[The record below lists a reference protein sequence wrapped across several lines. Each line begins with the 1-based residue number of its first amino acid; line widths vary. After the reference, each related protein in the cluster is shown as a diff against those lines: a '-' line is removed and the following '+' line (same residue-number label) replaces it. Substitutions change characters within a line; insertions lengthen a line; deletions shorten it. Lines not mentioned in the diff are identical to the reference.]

1 MSSTENP
8 IHAPLPSAPAKHHHL
23 QKGDHPRIRL
33 CNGPTVD
40 QGTLADLNEWHRQG
54 VSYGVLID
62 RLTVLAKEAGY
73 NPVTQTYHK
82 QTKSQ
87 KAGLAHPK

>member
-8 IHAPLPSAPAKHHHL
+8 INAPSPAPLPPKHHL
-23 QKGDHPRIRL
+23 QMGEEKRIRL

-40 QGTLADLNEWHRQG
+40 QHTLADLHEWHRQG

-62 RLTVLAKEAGY
+62 RLTTHAKASGFD
-73 NPVTQTYHK
+73 PVTNT
-82 QTKSQ
+82 T
-87 KAGLAHPK
+87 PKKKPAPRN